1 MLQNNLYYIIQSEQ
15 NIYTIRFDVSHPI
28 FAGHFPE
35 HPIVPGACLV
45 QIAEEFAALSCG
57 HPMRFTALRNLR
69 FSQPIT
75 PDQEVT
81 ITIKQ
86 IEENT
91 FSFQFSVFNTVC
103 AHFSVLNERLYK

>member
-35 HPIVPGACLV
+35 HPIVPGACLI
-45 QIAEEFAALSCG
+45 QIAEELAAATYG
-57 HPMRFTALRNLR
+57 HPVRFTAVRNLR
-69 FSQPIT
+69 FNQPIT

-81 ITIKQ
+81 ITILHPK
-86 IEENT
+86 EKT
-91 FSFQFSVFNTVC
+91 FTFQFSVFNAVC
-103 AHFSVLNERLYK
+103 AHFSASFEKK

>member
-1 MLQNNLYYIIQSEQ
+1 MLQNNLYYIVYNEQ
-15 NIYTIRFDVSHPI
+15 NVYTIRFDASHPI

-45 QIAEEFAALSCG
+45 QIAEELVSISLDTPNCFI
-57 HPMRFTALRNLR
+57 ALRNLR

-86 IEENT
+86 TEERTYNV
-91 FSFQFSVFNTVC
+91 QFSVLNSVC
-103 AHFSVLNERLYK
+103 AHFLALNERLYK